1 MTVIVVG
8 IDGSE
13 SSQRALEWAA
23 EEARLR
29 GALLTVVHAWM
40 DVFVAGSYYAAPSV
54 YESTAVGEAARE
66 TLDKAVASIPDGAP
80 ALSVEPVLVHGP
92 PEVALVRQSKR
103 ADMVVVGSRGR
114 GGFAGLVLGSV
125 SQRVVHDAEC
135 PVVVVR

>member
-29 GALLTVVHAWM
+29 GATLKVVHAWF
-40 DVFVAGSYYAAPSV
+40 DLFVAGYFVAPAMYERAAI
-54 YESTAVGEAARE
+54 EEAARE
-66 TLDKAVASIPDGAP
+66 VLEKAIASIPDGSP
-80 ALSVEPVLVHGP
+80 DLEVEAVLVHSQ
-92 PEVALVRQSKR
+92 PEAALLHASQT

-114 GGFAGLVLGSV
+114 GGIAGALLGSV
-125 SQRVVHDAEC
+125 SQRVVHHAEC
-135 PVVVVR
+135 PIVVVR

>member
-13 SSQRALEWAA
+13 SSQRALEWAG

-29 GALLTVVHAWM
+29 GATLKVIHAWF
-40 DVFVAGSYYAAPSV
+40 DPFVAGYFVAPAV
-54 YESTAVGEAARE
+54 YERAAMEEAARE
-66 TLDKAVASIPDGAP
+66 VLEKAVASIPDGSP
-80 ALSVEPVLVHGP
+80 DLEVEGVLVHGQA
-92 PEVALVRQSKR
+92 ESVLLCASQT

-114 GGFAGLVLGSV
+114 SGIAGALLGSV
-125 SQRVVHDAEC
+125 SQRVVHHAEC